1 VYRNVS
7 MEDRFRYDC
16 SGKWF
21 KGNLHLHTTLSDG
34 RLDLPAAAAYYR
46 QRGYDFIAITDHMVP
61 FVAGEYGGKLPLL
74 VLDGIEL
81 HGKDEQGAPYHVV
94 CIGGVKG
101 IAKDMSLPEAM
112 KKARAQGSLLVWA
125 HPPWSGNSVADGLRH
140 NFHGVEVYNYS
151 VEQSIGKGLG
161 AFHWDFALE
170 QQPDMLGF
178 ATDDNHFLDD
188 LPPQVGGWVMV
199 NAPELSAAAIV
210 EAIRKGNYYSSAGP
224 EFKTIRLE
232 QGNRVVTETSPVVYA
247 RLLGPRSACK
257 VRADINKKETTEAH
271 FRIPDDWAFAR
282 LEIED
287 AGGRKSWSNPLLRS
301 KK

>member
-1 VYRNVS
+1 MYRDVS
-7 MEDRFRYDC
+7 IEDRFRYDC

-21 KGNLHLHTTLSDG
+21 KGNLHMHTTRSDG
-34 RLDLPAAAAYYR
+34 RLDVAAASGYYAE
-46 QRGYDFIAITDHMVP
+46 RGYDFIAITDHMMP
-61 FVAGEYGGKLPLL
+61 FVGSEYGGRLPLL
-74 VLDGIEL
+74 VLDGIEI

-101 IAKDMSLPEAM
+101 ITKDMILTQAM
-112 KKARAQGSLLVWA
+112 KIARAQGGFLIWA

-140 NFHGVEVYNYS
+140 HFNGIEVFNYS

-170 QQPDMLGF
+170 QQPDMVGF

-188 LPPQVGGWVMV
+188 LPPQVGGWIMV
-199 NAPELSAAAIV
+199 NAAELSSPAIMD
-210 EAIRKGNYYSSAGP
+210 AIRKGNYYSSAGP

-232 QGNRVVTETSPVVYA
+232 QGNRVVTETSPVVYT
-247 RLLGPRSACK
+247 RLLGPQSACK
-257 VRADINKKETTEAH
+257 VRADINKKEVTSAH

-287 AGGRKSWSNPLLRS
+287 AGGRKAWSNPLLRS